1 MPGTIWSIQNADG
14 AGSFR
19 EPLGQTKVMQ
29 IRQGETQSEPVGNN
43 SWILLFSSSIVIIY
57 SQAEKGWKLSKNLF
71 TMRWKK
77 FVKRKVL
84 CQSLG
89 YRKSIQSWVAFL
101 QTCKI
106 VRKSWIGRGA
116 YCARVRS
123 RFDGK
128 IYCPSSHYSFPILRS
143 ETRRARR
150 SLENGELVI
159 KNFLSF

>member
-1 MPGTIWSIQNADG
+1 MLNIELKALHIKHSGMHTTLNCLI
-14 AGSFR
+14 SFTFF
-19 EPLGQTKVMQ
+19 LGKCFN
-29 IRQGETQSEPVGNN
+29 RNH
-43 SWILLFSSSIVIIY
+43 LFLR
-57 SQAEKGWKLSKNLF
+57 WKLSWNLF

-84 CQSLG
+84 CQSRIVQEIHSELLFT
-89 YRKSIQSWVAFL
+89 KHAN
-101 QTCKI
+101 KI
-106 VRKSWIGRGA
+106 VRKSWIGRGGA